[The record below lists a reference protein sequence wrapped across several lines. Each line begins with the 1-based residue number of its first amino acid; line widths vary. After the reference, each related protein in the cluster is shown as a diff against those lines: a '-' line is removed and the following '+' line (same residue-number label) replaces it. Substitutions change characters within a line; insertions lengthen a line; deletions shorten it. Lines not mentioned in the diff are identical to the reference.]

1 MCGLDIRSLLNLL
14 LDYMYKYPELL
25 EFPNGVQN
33 IMTLFYTE
41 IQYDLSLLTKVM
53 EAIADCF
60 NIVMAK
66 DQFIQKMHNEEEEPY
81 VEYLQPVYLILISA
95 LKYGLQPGLP

>member
-1 MCGLDIRSLLNLL
+1 MTGLELKPLLNLL

-33 IMTLFYTE
+33 IMTLFYAD
-41 IQYDLSLLTKVM
+41 IQYDLPLLTKVM
-53 EAIADCF
+53 EAMADGF

-66 DQFIQKMHNEEEEPY
+66 DQFI
-81 VEYLQPVYLILISA
+81 
-95 LKYGLQPGLP
+95 